1 MMAND
6 HLNGTMPPRCSS
18 FSSRSS
24 RTLAVLTPCAACRM
38 LRRRCVE
45 KCILAPHFPP
55 DEPLKF
61 TVAHRIFGASNVIKL
76 LQELPESQRTDAVN
90 SMVYEANA
98 RIRDPVYGCTG
109 AIFQLQNQV
118 NELQAQLAKAKADV
132 LNIQCQYAALV
143 CIKTS
148 RSPQTSSEESFDG
161 LKNSFDESFQ
171 SSNPSFYLDNEQDPL
186 WDTIWA

>member
-1 MMAND
+1 MAND
-6 HLNGTMPPRCSS
+6 QSNGTLPPRCSS
-18 FSSRSS
+18 LSLTSSP
-24 RTLAVLTPCAACRM
+24 TQVVLTPCAACKM

-76 LQELPESQRTDAVN
+76 LQELPESQRADAVS

-98 RIRDPVYGCTG
+98 RIKDPVYGSTG

-118 NELQAQLAKAKADV
+118 NELQAQLAKAQAEV
-132 LNIQCQYAALV
+132 FNIQCQHAALV
-143 CIKTS
+143 CIKMS
-148 RSPQTSSEESFDG
+148 QSQTSSEESFDG
-161 LKNSFDESFQ
+161 LRSGFDESFQ
-171 SSNPSFYLDNEQDPL
+171 SSNPSFYLDNEQESL